1 MSTTCSICLNEVK
14 RTRHNAIRCGHIFHK
29 SCIERWKTQGK
40 HTCPVCRKVFDV
52 SQFKVSVTVENR
64 FTATASNAVNMNE
77 HQIFNIIDL
86 FDLNFEAET
95 GDDLESLLHDFG
107 MSLADFDAAILNAE
121 GGTEV

>member
-52 SQFKVSVTVENR
+52 AQFKVTVTVENR
-64 FTATASNAVNMNE
+64 FTATTSNAVDMNDT
-77 HQIFNIIDL
+77 QIFNIIDL
-86 FDLNFEAET
+86 FDLNFDAESE
-95 GDDLESLLHDFG
+95 GDLESLLRDFG
-107 MSLADFDAAILNAE
+107 MSLADLDTAILHAE